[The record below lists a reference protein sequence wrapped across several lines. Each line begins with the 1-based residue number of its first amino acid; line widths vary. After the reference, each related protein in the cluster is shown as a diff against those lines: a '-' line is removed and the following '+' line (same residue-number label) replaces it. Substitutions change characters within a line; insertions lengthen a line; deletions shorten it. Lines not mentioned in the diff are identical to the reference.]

1 MKPYAFTLC
10 CLPTLLAA
18 GSLAGNAGATTPAV
32 ALAAAPAPVP
42 ANGPLETS
50 LLSAATK
57 GDVPALA
64 DLLARGARIDAVDP
78 ADGQTALLK
87 AIGNGDIAATRLLI
101 ERGANLE
108 VVNAIGY
115 TPLQFAAG
123 LEYTALAKLLVDRGA
138 NVNSRAGRLPALI
151 HATRTS
157 NLELVDYLL
166 AKGADPNQAASDGST
181 ALIWACGPGAGHIAV
196 VESLLSHGAKVDAVA
211 ADGRTALSEAVA
223 NGYADVAEDLRAA
236 GARGASTPAASS
248 APPPPMAPAPVAPSP
263 PIAPPVGSQCM
274 QDLEKKQGL
283 IERNSESI
291 TYYARQQ
298 RSYADAHNPR
308 MVCFYWKM
316 AVETS
321 EATASIFREMGDLAS
336 RCPELGSEQSKII
349 AQVNGS
355 YIRLSGAAAS
365 ARDEIRETC
374 AGYP

>member
-1 MKPYAFTLC
+1 MKPAAVTLC
-10 CLPTLLAA
+10 CVVTLLVA
-18 GSLAGNAGATTPAV
+18 GSVAGNAAAATPAS
-32 ALAAAPAPVP
+32 ASASAS
-42 ANGPLETS
+42 ANGPLEKS
-50 LLSAATK
+50 LFGAAMK
-57 GDVPALA
+57 GDVSALA

-78 ADGQTALLK
+78 ADGETALLK
-87 AIGNGDIAATRLLI
+87 AMSNGDSPATRLLI

-123 LEYTALAKLLVDRGA
+123 LEYTALAKLLVDKGA

-166 AKGADPNQAASDGST
+166 ANGANPNQAATDGST

-248 APPPPMAPAPVAPSP
+248 APPAPMAAAPVAAAPT
-263 PIAPPVGSQCM
+263 APPVESQCM

-316 AVETS
+316 AVETTES
-321 EATASIFREMGDLAS
+321 TASLFREMRDLAS
-336 RCPELGSEQSKII
+336 RCPELGSEQSSVVAK
-349 AQVNGS
+349 VNGS
-355 YIRLSGAAAS
+355 HVRLASAAAS
-365 ARDEIRETC
+365 ARDEISKTC
-374 AGYP
+374 AGYQ

>member
-1 MKPYAFTLC
+1 MKPCAFTLC
-10 CLPTLLAA
+10 WLSTLLVA
-18 GSLAGNAGATTPAV
+18 GSMAGNAGAATAAV
-32 ALAAAPAPVP
+32 ASAPAPP
-42 ANGPLETS
+42 STSANGPLEKS
-50 LLSAATK
+50 LFGAAMK
-57 GDVPALA
+57 GDVSALG

-78 ADGQTALLK
+78 TDGDTALLK
-87 AIGNGDIAATRLLI
+87 AMSNGDSPATRLLI

-123 LEYTALAKLLVDRGA
+123 LEHTALAKLLVDKGA

-166 AKGADPNQAASDGST
+166 ARGANPNQAASDGST

-196 VESLLSHGAKVDAVA
+196 VESLVSHGAKVDAVA

-223 NGYADVAEDLRAA
+223 NGYSDVAEELRAA
-236 GARGASTPAASS
+236 GARDASTPAASS
-248 APPPPMAPAPVAPSP
+248 APPAPIAPPTAM
-263 PIAPPVGSQCM
+263 APPVGSQCM

-316 AVETS
+316 AVETTES
-321 EATASIFREMGDLAS
+321 TASVFREMGDLAS
-336 RCPELGSEQSKII
+336 RCPELGFEQSKVV
-349 AQVNGS
+349 AKVNDS
-355 YIRLSGAAAS
+355 YIRLTSAAAD
-365 ARDEIRETC
+365 ARDEITKQC
-374 AGYP
+374 ARYQ